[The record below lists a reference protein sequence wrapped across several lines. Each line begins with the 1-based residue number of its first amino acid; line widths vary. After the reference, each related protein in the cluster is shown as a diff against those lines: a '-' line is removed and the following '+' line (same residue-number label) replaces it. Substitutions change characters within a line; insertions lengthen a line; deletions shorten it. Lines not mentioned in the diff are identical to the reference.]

1 MDFYAGFQENIQNHQ
16 HVWWVLGFVTVIN
29 ILAILNTPQC
39 STSRTEKYAKA
50 RSECIY
56 TWPATWMWKS
66 ACSGN
71 WMMQLN
77 LVANALLL
85 PFSVHVISKI
95 GEEGDYNLNLEA
107 HNGFFAVI
115 LMIMAGVTFLSM
127 AAISALP
134 PSRHWCDTNADAAT
148 YINCIHDLDDA
159 GVSHLKP
166 NPCEPKATV
175 SVDGKSISSCCADDC
190 HEGNTAGGS
199 MFWQDGYLSG
209 LFWWI
214 NFILFIICIIFVVFA
229 VKAFLE

>member
-1 MDFYAGFQENIQNHQ
+1 MNLYAGFQENIQNHSY
-16 HVWWVLGFVTVIN
+16 VWWVLGFVTVIN

-39 STSRTEKYAKA
+39 STNRTEQYAKA

-56 TWPATWMWKS
+56 RWPATWMWKS

-95 GEEGDYNLNLEA
+95 GGEGDYNLNLEA

-115 LMIMAGVTFLSM
+115 LMIMAGVTYLSM

-134 PSRHWCDTNADAAT
+134 PSRHWCDINNHSD
-148 YINCIHDLDDA
+148 YLNCIHVDKNSKAL
-159 GVSHLKP
+159 P
-166 NPCEPKATV
+166 NPCETFPKLK
-175 SVDGKSISSCCADDC
+175 VDGKSINPCCADDC
-190 HEGNTAGGS
+190 HQGNTAGGS
-199 MFWQDGYLSG
+199 LFWQDGYLSELG
-209 LFWWI
+209 WWL
-214 NFILFIICIIFVVFA
+214 NFLLFIICIIFVVFA
-229 VKAFLE
+229 IKAFLGK